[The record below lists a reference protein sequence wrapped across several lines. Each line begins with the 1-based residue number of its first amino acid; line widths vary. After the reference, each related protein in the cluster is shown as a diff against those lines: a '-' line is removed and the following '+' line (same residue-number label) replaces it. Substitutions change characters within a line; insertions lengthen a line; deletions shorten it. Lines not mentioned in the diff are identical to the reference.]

1 MVTSCQNG
9 GRSDL
14 HKKILTQ
21 SRLSDS
27 AQKSVLYQID
37 ENPASQT
44 VGRLDAGI
52 SGSEIQDW
60 INSMS

>member
-14 HKKILTQ
+14 RKKILTQ

-37 ENPASQT
+37 ENSASQT

-52 SGSEIQDW
+52 SWSEIQDW